1 MPAQP
6 LSSHQLQ
13 QIDQE
18 YAKFG
23 LSQSDFS
30 SFILSLH
37 TDASSILHNELL
49 FTNSQTTPSLNLS
62 DLTDDL
68 QNRQPSFSF
77 LSITTNGLSTPA
89 GIRGVTNILANYRAN
104 LKPHGLPDKNVYHNA
119 IEKFLELMLLLFL
132 LTGGQPDQGPEIFAR
147 ESSEEVPAELISI
160 SHSNGAAL
168 PPDEVS
174 HRTIF
179 IDGGMVCICTAD
191 HNHSAGLR
199 MRFLPPEVSESM
211 VLYLACVLPF
221 LRSLNRDDIYGK
233 SEWLFAH
240 PLGTWH
246 TARYHR
252 ILARETKARLGKEWD
267 IELANKLIVNV
278 QRAMGNKVG
287 P

>member
-23 LSQSDFS
+23 LTQSDFS

-62 DLTDDL
+62 DLTDDM

-89 GIRGVTNILANYRAN
+89 GIRGVLANYRAN
-104 LKPHGLPDKNVYHNA
+104 LKTHGRLDKSVYHNA

-132 LTGGQPDQGPEIFAR
+132 LTGGQPDQGPEIFC
-147 ESSEEVPAELISI
+147 SDTTL
-160 SHSNGAAL
+160 
-168 PPDEVS
+168 
-174 HRTIF
+174 
-179 IDGGMVCICTAD
+179 
-191 HNHSAGLR
+191 
-199 MRFLPPEVSESM
+199 
-211 VLYLACVLPF
+211 LACSSCF
-221 LRSLNRDDIYGK
+221 Y
-233 SEWLFAH
+233 AC
-240 PLGTWH
+240 
-246 TARYHR
+246 
-252 ILARETKARLGKEWD
+252 
-267 IELANKLIVNV
+267 LIAVS
-278 QRAMGNKVG
+278 
-287 P
+287 